1 MEVPNTLAERNI
13 ALRAME
19 LNMLESGLP
28 NVIETCREHQN
39 KLGKGVLV
47 LTMNPG
53 EPGIPSA
60 WKALADGIPDP
71 GFFALA
77 SQADAG
83 KGVLVVLLIY
93 PSRVAGY
100 VLNTNTSPEWRAL
113 TQRPF
118 AVIDERVVE
127 VPHGQER
134 AAQVPLRVS
143 DLEQEE
149 NEFL

>member
-1 MEVPNTLAERNI
+1 MQTPDATSERDI

-28 NVIETCREHQN
+28 NVIATCREHQA

-47 LTMNPG
+47 LKMNPG
-53 EPGIPSA
+53 EAGIPSA
-60 WKALADGIPDP
+60 WKAIDDGIPDP
-71 GFFALA
+71 DFFALA

-83 KGVLVVLLIY
+83 RGVLVVLLIY
-93 PSRVAGY
+93 PNRVSGY

-118 AVIDERVVE
+118 AVIDERAVE
-127 VPHGQER
+127 IPHPHER
-134 AAQVPLRVS
+134 APQVPLRVS
-143 DLEQEE
+143 DLEREE
-149 NEFL
+149 EFL